1 MTEAKTEKPFARRV
15 LLRTARYFVVS
26 VLILAGALALLL
38 GMLWRS
44 EAPVTFDTAAAAQ
57 VSYEP
62 LRQIVPGPAV
72 PEGVAVMSSNNNV
85 DLVRYGTDFYMAFR
99 TAPTHFASSQTQ
111 LVVVRSSDRKTWT
124 LETAF
129 GLEDSDLREPRFLMY
144 QGKLFLYFFRGG
156 SNPLGFEPHSI
167 YVRERSGDGA
177 WTEPAPVYAPGYVIW
192 RAKVWGDTAYMSVY
206 NGSGLYTT
214 AERAGEIRLL
224 TSKNGRDWTP
234 ISESPQCTV
243 IGAEEG
249 EFEFDR
255 EGNLVATVR
264 LEVQGALVCR
274 ASKDNLAEWESH
286 YTTQKYDSALMF
298 RHNEDFY
305 VVARR
310 NVDGAFNRE
319 VTWLPPAMQR
329 GWNLVRY
336 SLTRKRTALYRVDLT
351 ANTLVPL
358 FDFPSKGDTAFPALV
373 PLDSSS
379 YYLVNYSC
387 PLEGVDWPWLGGQ
400 LAGTNL
406 YETVLRFA
414 PGTPET

>member
-156 SNPLGFEPHSI
+156 E
-167 YVRERSGDGA
+167 
-177 WTEPAPVYAPGYVIW
+177 
-192 RAKVWGDTAYMSVY
+192 
-206 NGSGLYTT
+206 
-214 AERAGEIRLL
+214 
-224 TSKNGRDWTP
+224 
-234 ISESPQCTV
+234 Q
-243 IGAEEG
+243 
-249 EFEFDR
+249 
-255 EGNLVATVR
+255 
-264 LEVQGALVCR
+264 
-274 ASKDNLAEWESH
+274 
-286 YTTQKYDSALMF
+286 
-298 RHNEDFY
+298 
-305 VVARR
+305 
-310 NVDGAFNRE
+310 
-319 VTWLPPAMQR
+319 
-329 GWNLVRY
+329 
-336 SLTRKRTALYRVDLT
+336 
-351 ANTLVPL
+351 
-358 FDFPSKGDTAFPALV
+358 PSWF
-373 PLDSSS
+373 
-379 YYLVNYSC
+379 
-387 PLEGVDWPWLGGQ
+387 
-400 LAGTNL
+400 
-406 YETVLRFA
+406 
-414 PGTPET
+414 